1 MGVLRIPVLPV
12 QNRRKGAG
20 VPAGRTLAAPQ
31 QAAGTAGVGRPN
43 TRLTDE
49 DLERWLVEWIPA
61 ERDRL
66 MADYDAAAATW
77 GSYTN
82 KPGVHPADVWLAE
95 LLLDDAREEL
105 ATHDRFTAW
114 AKGWLTMR
122 WQGRMGALVELW

>member
-12 QNRRKGAG
+12 QNRRPGAG
-20 VPAGRTLAAPQ
+20 VPAGRAVAAPQ
-31 QAAGTAGVGRPN
+31 QTTPAGRQSH
-43 TRLTDE
+43 TRLSDE

-66 MADYDAAAATW
+66 MAEYDAAAATW

-105 ATHDRFTAW
+105 AAHDRFAAW
-114 AKGWLTMR
+114 AKGWLTRR